1 MPKINLPQIPQTITQ
16 MTKAMA
22 DQLIHHAKSGN
33 LSPADTAALRAKV
46 AAAPASA
53 FEFPQLKATLDS
65 SLKKVEESLI
75 SVPMMAFGWTREL
88 MEGYASVVRGR
99 GTITGPVSP
108 AIKDLNKVGVSPAS
122 VVSLSSDT
130 TLPPASQRAQVYA
143 AQKQA
148 VDDIK
153 GMDFLKTPPKGKTV
167 NEHTVLIKPGVN
179 WGINGYPTAT
189 SGESTYA
196 MTRQT
201 LEAAQQAGAKVN
213 IVIGDESGIENKAWG
228 GTTMQ
233 NFEQCGVLDG
243 GVRAGLEFAAAQ
255 EAKGNA
261 DFKGAKATLDALG
274 PDRKVTLKDTDAIA
288 MAKKAGVTLVGFEE
302 LPAVRV
308 PIPDIKPG
316 VPGNKHFP
324 QGILIPKLVR
334 DDVTDIINLPKPPGR
349 HSLMGCA
356 GLTGA
361 VKNHIGLVGG
371 SDRVPALHGPLDR
384 VPGLQDGKDGP
395 TWSAQFAEL
404 GKKLEDPSL
413 SRDDRVALLKQLQ
426 GNAQWDVD
434 NENGP
439 NMMMHEK
446 IAELSSVFAD
456 KERFTV
462 TDMRKTVS
470 SIGPDIGDT
479 MDIGKVI
486 ASKDAATV
494 DVLANSLMKDGYDQL
509 GQPKPSSKSFD
520 LGDFFSSPTDW
531 LKNTLGAAD
540 TPLESFYGKTWLEND
555 ATAFD
560 TLQVRAA
567 MAYGL
572 APLGKENIDL
582 KTHLGPGE
590 DADQLFGRVATPE

>member
-1 MPKINLPQIPQTITQ
+1 MPKINAPLIPQTITN
-16 MTKAMA
+16 MTKALA
-22 DQLIHHAKSGN
+22 DQLIHHAKTGN
-33 LSPADTAALRAKV
+33 LSAADTASLRAKI

-53 FEFPQLKATLDS
+53 FELPNLKATLDN

-75 SVPMMAFGWTREL
+75 SVPMMQFGWTREL
-88 MEGYASVVRGR
+88 IEGYASVIRGR
-99 GTITGPVSP
+99 GTIQGPVSP
-108 AIKDLNKVGVSPAS
+108 QIKAVNKVGVSPAS
-122 VVSLSSDT
+122 VVSLSSDL
-130 TLPPASQRAQVYA
+130 TLPPATQRAQVYA

-148 VDDIK
+148 VEDIK
-153 GMDFLKTPPKGKTV
+153 GMDFLSTPPKGKTT

-201 LEAAQQAGAKVN
+201 LEAAQQKGAKVN
-213 IVIGDESGIENKAWG
+213 VVIGDESGIENKAWG

-233 NFEQCGVLDG
+233 NFEQSGVLDG

-255 EAKGNA
+255 EAKGNKDYA
-261 DFKGAKATLDALG
+261 GAKAILDKLG
-274 PDRKVTLKDTDAIA
+274 PDRKVKLTDTDAIA
-288 MAKKAGVTLVGFEE
+288 MAKKAGVTLVGFETLE
-302 LPAVRV
+302 AVRV
-308 PIPDIKPG
+308 PIPDIAPG
-316 VPGNKHFP
+316 QPGNKHFP
-324 QGILIPKLVR
+324 DGILIPKMVR

-361 VKNHIGLVGG
+361 VKNHIGLVSG

-384 VPGLQDGKDGP
+384 VPGLNDGKDGP
-395 TWSAQFAEL
+395 TWSAEFAQI
-404 GKKLEDPSL
+404 GKKLNDPATTPEDKA
-413 SRDDRVALLKQLQ
+413 ALLKQLQ

-439 NMMMHEK
+439 NMMLHEK

-462 TDMRKTVS
+462 TDMRKTIS
-470 SIGPDIGDT
+470 SIGPDVGDT
-479 MDIGKVI
+479 MDVGKVI

-494 DVLANSLMKDGYDQL
+494 DVLANSLMKDKYDATPV
-509 GQPKPSSKSFD
+509 PKPSDKVFD
-520 LGDFFSSPTDW
+520 LGTFLKDPGDW
-531 LKNTLGAAD
+531 LKNASGAIN
-540 TPLESFYGKTWLEND
+540 TPVESLYGKTWLENG

-567 MAYGL
+567 MAYGI

-582 KTHLGPGE
+582 KTHLAPGE
-590 DADQLFGRVATPE
+590 DANKLFGRVATPE